1 LRKKIFYP
9 KIQVVYLQF
18 INNFMAQIKPEIET
32 FAKIKVVGT
41 GGGGG
46 AAVNRMIEAGIRDV
60 EFIAVNTDMQALQ
73 HNKAPHKIHIGRA
86 VTKGLGAGMD
96 PELGKLAAEESQNEL
111 RDALKGAD
119 MVFVTCGLGGGT
131 GSGSSPVIAELARD
145 TGALTIAI
153 VTKPFSFEGAQRR
166 NIAERS
172 LAELTDKVDAVIT
185 IPNDKLLQV
194 IDKKT
199 SLLDAFR
206 IADEILRQGVQGIS
220 EIITVPGLINVD
232 FADVRSIMNNA
243 GSALM
248 GIGQASGENKAIE
261 AAKMAINSPLLE
273 MSVEGARGV
282 LFTIVGGKDLSMYE
296 VNEAAKVITSSTDED
311 ARIIFGAVIDDR
323 LKDEIKITVI
333 ATGFEPAPHKSSS
346 AIDISKDSSPYAPSS
361 FLKSKAEEK
370 NEERMS
376 QGSKKSRVSPL
387 KAAQAEPAKNKER
400 SEEEED
406 DELGIPAFI
415 RKKMM

>member
-1 LRKKIFYP
+1 
-9 KIQVVYLQF
+9 
-18 INNFMAQIKPEIET
+18 M
-32 FAKIKVVGT
+32 
-41 GGGGG
+41 
-46 AAVNRMIEAGIRDV
+46 
-60 EFIAVNTDMQALQ
+60 
-73 HNKAPHKIHIGRA
+73 
-86 VTKGLGAGMD
+86 GAGMD

-206 IADEILRQGVQGIS
+206 IADEILRQEVQGIS

-248 GIGQASGENKAIE
+248 GIGQASGEN
-261 AAKMAINSPLLE
+261 
-273 MSVEGARGV
+273 
-282 LFTIVGGKDLSMYE
+282 
-296 VNEAAKVITSSTDED
+296 
-311 ARIIFGAVIDDR
+311 
-323 LKDEIKITVI
+323 
-333 ATGFEPAPHKSSS
+333 
-346 AIDISKDSSPYAPSS
+346 
-361 FLKSKAEEK
+361 
-370 NEERMS
+370 
-376 QGSKKSRVSPL
+376 
-387 KAAQAEPAKNKER
+387 
-400 SEEEED
+400 
-406 DELGIPAFI
+406 
-415 RKKMM
+415 

>member
-1 LRKKIFYP
+1 
-9 KIQVVYLQF
+9 
-18 INNFMAQIKPEIET
+18 
-32 FAKIKVVGT
+32 
-41 GGGGG
+41 
-46 AAVNRMIEAGIRDV
+46 
-60 EFIAVNTDMQALQ
+60 
-73 HNKAPHKIHIGRA
+73 
-86 VTKGLGAGMD
+86 
-96 PELGKLAAEESQNEL
+96 
-111 RDALKGAD
+111 
-119 MVFVTCGLGGGT
+119 LGGGT

-145 TGALTIAI
+145 CGALTIAI

-166 NIAERS
+166 NIAERA

-206 IADEILRQGVQGIS
+206 IADEILRQGVQGIA
-220 EIITVPGLINVD
+220 EVITVPGLINVD
-232 FADVRSIMNNA
+232 FADVKSIMSNA

-273 MSVEGARGV
+273 MSIEGARGV
-282 LFTIVGGKDLSMYE
+282 LFTIVGGKELSMYE

-311 ARIIFGAVIDDR
+311 ARIIFGAVIDER

-333 ATGFEPAPHKSSS
+333 ATGFEPVSKSSS
-346 AIDISKDSSPYAPSS
+346 SRELSKEHNPYSPSS
-361 FLKSKAEEK
+361 FLKANAEEK
-370 NEERMS
+370 IEDR
-376 QGSKKSRVSPL
+376 KKSKISPL
-387 KAAQAEPAKNKER
+387 KAAQAEPARNKEGN
-400 SEEEED
+400 EEEED